1 MVPEEPPVREM
12 YPDSSVPKANKR
24 KTTKSK
30 PDVSS
35 SSDSD
40 AKPAVDT
47 KAEDSTL
54 RFTSGSLQ
62 SSKDSKPAAE
72 QLTPMD
78 RKSEFSFSDT
88 LIRFCDELE

>member
-12 YPDSSVPKANKR
+12 YPDSSVPKSSKR
-24 KTTKSK
+24 KAAKSK

-40 AKPAVDT
+40 AKPVSDA

-62 SSKDSKPAAE
+62 SSKDSKPATQ
-72 QLTPMD
+72 QLTTVD
-78 RKSEFSFSDT
+78 EKSEYPFSDT
-88 LIRFCDELE
+88 LIQFCDELE